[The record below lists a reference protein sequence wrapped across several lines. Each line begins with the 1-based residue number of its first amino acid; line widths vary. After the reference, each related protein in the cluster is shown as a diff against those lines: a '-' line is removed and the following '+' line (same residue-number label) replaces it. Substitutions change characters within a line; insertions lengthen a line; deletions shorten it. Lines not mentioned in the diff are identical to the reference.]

1 MKRTISFC
9 SIMAFA
15 GMALAA
21 AVPAGS
27 ARAADKQLTIA
38 VVPKALDNAIFLDAK
53 DAAEKRGKELGVN
66 IVWVGSAKSD
76 AAEQVSVLEG
86 LIQKKVDGIL
96 VSCNDADALKDVIDR
111 AMDQGIKVATF
122 DSDSPKSK
130 RLFYAGTDNYG
141 IGKKAAEH
149 MKKLVPAGGKVA
161 VLTGVLG
168 APNLEQRIVGFRDG
182 VKGTKITILP
192 VQTGED
198 DVQKSVEV
206 VEPVHR
212 GQQGLGRLVLRRR
225 LALLRRSRGAQG
237 GEDLHVQGREDRL
250 HRHVPAHAQVCEDGH
265 GQPAHRPELH
275 GHGDHRDR
283 GAGQGHQGPEA
294 HPRRDHQHR
303 RRDGRQEQRRRRAQ
317 DQEALVTLVQPGPEP
332 ANRLGFAGAS
342 PATSRASRAP
352 ARFNSAVRSPM
363 PCAARASGVPP
374 NVLVVS
380 RSAPAAR

>member
-9 SIMAFA
+9 SIVAFA
-15 GMALAA
+15 GIALVV

-27 ARAADKQLTIA
+27 ARAADKKLTIA

-149 MKKLVPAGGKVA
+149 MKKLLPAGGKVA

-206 VEPVHR
+206 VNQFTAANKDLAGWFFDGGWPYFADPEALKEVKTFMSKGGKIVSIDTFQPMLKYVQMDMVNLLI
-212 GQQGLGRLVLRRR
+212 GQNYTAMGTIGIEELVKAIKGQKLT
-225 LALLRRSRGAQG
+225 RGAIINT
-237 GEDLHVQGREDRL
+237 
-250 HRHVPAHAQVCEDGH
+250 
-265 GQPAHRPELH
+265 
-275 GHGDHRDR
+275 GDETVDKSNV
-283 GAGQGHQGPEA
+283 
-294 HPRRDHQHR
+294 D
-303 RRDGRQEQRRRRAQ
+303 
-317 DQEALVTLVQPGPEP
+317 
-332 ANRLGFAGAS
+332 
-342 PATSRASRAP
+342 
-352 ARFNSAVRSPM
+352 AVLKTKKPW
-363 PCAARASGVPP
+363 
-374 NVLVVS
+374 
-380 RSAPAAR
+380 

>member
-15 GMALAA
+15 GIALVAA
-21 AVPAGS
+21 LPAGS
-27 ARAADKQLTIA
+27 ARAADKKLTIA

-149 MKKLVPAGGKVA
+149 MKKLLPAGGKVA

-206 VEPVHR
+206 VNQFTAANKDLAGWFFDGGWPYFADPEALKEVKTFMSKGGKIVSIDTFQPMLKYVKMDMVNLLI
-212 GQQGLGRLVLRRR
+212 GQNYTAMGTIGIEELVKAIKGQKLT
-225 LALLRRSRGAQG
+225 RGAIINT
-237 GEDLHVQGREDRL
+237 
-250 HRHVPAHAQVCEDGH
+250 
-265 GQPAHRPELH
+265 
-275 GHGDHRDR
+275 GDETVDKSNV
-283 GAGQGHQGPEA
+283 
-294 HPRRDHQHR
+294 D
-303 RRDGRQEQRRRRAQ
+303 
-317 DQEALVTLVQPGPEP
+317 
-332 ANRLGFAGAS
+332 
-342 PATSRASRAP
+342 
-352 ARFNSAVRSPM
+352 AVLKTKKPW
-363 PCAARASGVPP
+363 
-374 NVLVVS
+374 
-380 RSAPAAR
+380 

>member
-149 MKKLVPAGGKVA
+149 MKKLLPAGGKVA

-182 VKGTKITILP
+182 VKGTKIMILP

-206 VEPVHR
+206 VNQFTAANKDLAGWFFDGGWPYFADPEALKEVKTFMSKGGKIVSIDTFQPMLKYVKMDMVNLLI
-212 GQQGLGRLVLRRR
+212 GQNYTAMGTIGIEELVKAIKGQKLT
-225 LALLRRSRGAQG
+225 RGAIINT
-237 GEDLHVQGREDRL
+237 
-250 HRHVPAHAQVCEDGH
+250 
-265 GQPAHRPELH
+265 
-275 GHGDHRDR
+275 GDETVDK
-283 GAGQGHQGPEA
+283 GNV
-294 HPRRDHQHR
+294 D
-303 RRDGRQEQRRRRAQ
+303 
-317 DQEALVTLVQPGPEP
+317 
-332 ANRLGFAGAS
+332 
-342 PATSRASRAP
+342 
-352 ARFNSAVRSPM
+352 AVLKTKKPW
-363 PCAARASGVPP
+363 
-374 NVLVVS
+374 
-380 RSAPAAR
+380 